1 MNFMNQQGLL
11 EGLRK
16 TVQQVLK
23 APYYQKKL
31 AEAGIFYPA
40 DIKTIED
47 FRRIPLTE
55 KEDLRQNYPFG
66 LFAEPMDKIVRV
78 HASSGTTGKPTV
90 VGYTREDI
98 NLWADIVA
106 NGLRRIGVTPND
118 VIQVAYGYGLF
129 TGGMGL
135 HYGCEKLG
143 ALVIPISG
151 GNTHRQLMLMRDFG
165 STVLCCTPSY
175 ALYLAD
181 SMEEAGIR
189 KEDLKLRL
197 GVFGAEPW
205 TEKMRHEIENR
216 LGLRAIDIYGLSE
229 IMGPGVS
236 MECLKCN
243 GLHIDEHFYPEI
255 IDAEGNVLPEGEIGE
270 LVITSL
276 DKMGFPTL
284 RYRTKDLTSIT
295 YGSCECGHTGWT
307 MQRVSGRVDDMLIIR
322 GVNVFPS
329 QIEEAILSVS
339 GVEPHYLIIVDRENN
354 LDTLEVLVELSAE
367 SFTDEIRELEIL
379 QARIENKIED
389 VIGINVKVRLVE
401 PKSIPR
407 SEGKAKRVEDRR
419 KGKM

>member
-1 MNFMNQQGLL
+1 
-11 EGLRK
+11 
-16 TVQQVLK
+16 
-23 APYYQKKL
+23 
-31 AEAGIFYPA
+31 
-40 DIKTIED
+40 
-47 FRRIPLTE
+47 
-55 KEDLRQNYPFG
+55 
-66 LFAEPMDKIVRV
+66 
-78 HASSGTTGKPTV
+78 
-90 VGYTREDI
+90 
-98 NLWADIVA
+98 
-106 NGLRRIGVTPND
+106 
-118 VIQVAYGYGLF
+118 
-129 TGGMGL
+129 
-135 HYGCEKLG
+135 
-143 ALVIPISG
+143 
-151 GNTHRQLMLMRDFG
+151 
-165 STVLCCTPSY
+165 
-175 ALYLAD
+175 
-181 SMEEAGIR
+181 
-189 KEDLKLRL
+189 
-197 GVFGAEPW
+197 
-205 TEKMRHEIENR
+205 
-216 LGLRAIDIYGLSE
+216 
-229 IMGPGVS
+229 